1 MVAVEYDG
9 YTFLHCSLGRSDCEV
24 WSTKHFQCEQGSQFT
39 SETFLCVLQDYGIQ
53 ISMDGKDRALDNI
66 YKTIN
71 KWS

>member
-1 MVAVEYDG
+1 VVAVEYDE

-39 SETFLCVLQDYGIQ
+39 SEAFLSVLQDYGIQ
-53 ISMDGKDRALDNI
+53 ISMDGKDRSLDNI